1 MKISS
6 RTFSTAFQSLMKEGS
21 KATNTAATRRAAPAF
36 FQSLSSNSM
45 TSKRSFG
52 TSKILNAASGQ
63 DILASFGNTEF
74 EGKNVA
80 LAMEAL
86 ANADAVCFDVDSTVI
101 QEEGIVS
108 EIIKFRNNPRRTS
121 HKSFSFTIFH

>member
-6 RTFSTAFQSLMKEGS
+6 RSFGTAFQSLMKQGS
-21 KATNTAATRRAAPAF
+21 KATNTAATQRATPVF
-36 FQSLSSNSM
+36 FQSSSSTSM
-45 TSKRSFG
+45 SLKRSFG
-52 TSKILNAASGQ
+52 TSKIVNAASGQ

-108 EIIKFRNNPRRTS
+108 K
-121 HKSFSFTIFH
+121 